1 MLNEFAILLNIQ
13 IPAKHAENP
22 LIGRRLDV
30 PVSVERPIDR
40 SQEGVTH
47 PLVGF
52 RQARLAINVG
62 EATFRTTEIA
72 FGSIH
77 IRIHVIVRGDH
88 KRLARK
94 GVTAPEAGNAWGIGR
109 LDRKLGH

>member
-13 IPAKHAENP
+13 IPAKHAENS
-22 LIGRRLDV
+22 LIRGWLNI
-30 PVSVERPIDR
+30 PVSVEGPIHG

-62 EATFRTTEIA
+62 EATFGTTEIA

-77 IRIHVIVRGDH
+77 IRIHVIVRGDD
-88 KRLARK
+88 KGLARK
-94 GVTAPEAGNAWGIGR
+94 GVTAPEAGNAWGIA
-109 LDRKLGH
+109 